1 MKITNAEKI
10 PVNMKISLSLV
21 LKLVLKNLLI
31 FLLNHFEI
39 TISVLYIFKLQ
50 SISETLFESANEDQ
64 AYPSHVP
71 PTAKSETLAIF
82 VRQ

>member
-39 TISVLYIFKLQ
+39 TISVLYIFKLLYKTWKYVGEDEFSTYQ
-50 SISETLFESANEDQ
+50 KDILFLSLFHLL
-64 AYPSHVP
+64 SSSLV
-71 PTAKSETLAIF
+71 F
-82 VRQ
+82 

>member
-1 MKITNAEKI
+1 MKITNTEKI
-10 PVNMKISLSLV
+10 PVNMKMSLSLV
-21 LKLVLKNLLI
+21 FKLVLKKSLI

-39 TISVLYIFKLQ
+39 KISVLYIFKLQ

-71 PTAKSETLAIF
+71 PTAKSGTLATF